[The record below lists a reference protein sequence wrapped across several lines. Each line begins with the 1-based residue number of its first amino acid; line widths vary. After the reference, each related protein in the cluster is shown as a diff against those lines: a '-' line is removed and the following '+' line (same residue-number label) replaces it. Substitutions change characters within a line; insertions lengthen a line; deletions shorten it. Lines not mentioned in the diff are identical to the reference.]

1 MKTIESEW
9 RSLTKNLTPEQ
20 QKDGRRC
27 FYCGVLAVA
36 AYLPEEV
43 LEKYSVEIQK
53 ALTIKGG
60 K

>member
-9 RSLTKNLTPEQ
+9 KSLKKNLTPEQ
-20 QKDGRRC
+20 QKDGRKC

-36 AYLPEEV
+36 AYLPAKV
-43 LEKYSVEIQK
+43 LDRYSVEIQK